1 MADTQTSRSK
11 TLGLILS
18 AVPAAGL
25 TVGLFFMMGQLVR
38 TDTVQLSEV
47 QFRPF
52 DRVVPQKDKI
62 EEPRKTTRV
71 EKVTPLDL
79 PEPRTPEQIKTDTLI
94 ISYKPVEAVE
104 PEMPGSDMMPL
115 GGLPEPGLTRQVAIP
130 IRQPVPDYPQIAMTR
145 GLNGD
150 CDVTFAI
157 DPQGRPYNVEASC
170 SDKIFKRS
178 SEQAVRKALFAAR
191 VSNGVAMG
199 QENLVYPIRYEL
211 NDD

>member
-104 PEMPGSDMMPL
+104 PEMPGSDMMPF
-115 GGLPEPGLTRQVAIP
+115 GGLPEPKK
-130 IRQPVPDYPQIAMTR
+130 
-145 GLNGD
+145 
-150 CDVTFAI
+150 
-157 DPQGRPYNVEASC
+157 
-170 SDKIFKRS
+170 KIKS
-178 SEQAVRKALFAAR
+178 KK
-191 VSNGVAMG
+191 
-199 QENLVYPIRYEL
+199 
-211 NDD
+211 